1 MASVAIALLVA
12 AVAVVQG
19 QPVAG
24 SLAWGLALA
33 GPGLVFAGVAAVA
46 AQLAES
52 SRTAT
57 GITLAALGVAYALR
71 AAGDTSDAGWLT
83 WLSPLGWVE
92 HVEAYGANNWWVLLL
107 FVAAGGLAVAVAL
120 QLLVRRDVGGGL
132 FAARLGPATNA
143 RLRSPFALAARLQV
157 PSLIGWSVGLLAFGA
172 LSGSLADSAES
183 LLDGSSQM
191 TELLEKLGGASQ
203 LVDALLGTMG
213 GMAALLVGGYAIS
226 AALRMSTEEHAGRLS
241 PLLATAVGRRRWLA
255 GHLVFV
261 LGGPVVLLLVGGLAA
276 GLAARDQQQRQL
288 RTGVRRRAGLDDRA
302 HPRGHGDGRP
312 CGAPVRSPSSADRA
326 GLGIPGGGA
335 AARPTRAAAGAAEVA
350 DGPLA
355 LHPRRVGARAITAVD
370 GAARVAPG
378 RGRSV
383 RGRRGGVPA
392 SGSAGLTRRPCR
404 VDHPLR
410 WLRYHQR
417 ARSTAAGDH
426 SPTARVCP
434 QFRHRRTRTVRDR
447 STLTWCPSTTTSAI
461 RRA

>member
-1 MASVAIALLVA
+1 MSRRTERTT
-12 AVAVVQG
+12 G
-19 QPVAG
+19 G
-24 SLAWGLALA
+24 CCCC
-33 GPGLVFAGVAAVA
+33 
-46 AQLAES
+46 S
-52 SRTAT
+52 SR
-57 GITLAALGVAYALR
+57 
-71 AAGDTSDAGWLT
+71 
-83 WLSPLGWVE
+83 
-92 HVEAYGANNWWVLLL
+92 
-107 FVAAGGLAVAVAL
+107 AGGLAVAVAL

-132 FAARLGPATNA
+132 FAARLGPATNP

-261 LGGPVVLLLVGGLAA
+261 LGGPVLLLLVGGLAA
-276 GLAARDQQQRQL
+276 GLLHGINSSGSFGPAFADGL
-288 RTGVRRRAGLDDRA
+288 ASMTAPIPAVMVMGGLAVLLFGVL
-302 HPRGHGDGRP
+302 PRLTALAWGF
-312 CGAPVRSPSSADRA
+312 
-326 GLGIPGGGA
+326 LA
-335 AARPTRAAAGAAEVA
+335 AALLLGQLGPLLELPTVA

-355 LHPRRVGARAITAVD
+355 LHPRRVGASAVTAVD
-370 GAARVAPG
+370 GAARVAAG
-378 RGRSV
+378 RGRAV

-392 SGSAGLTRRPCR
+392 SGSVGLTRRPCR

-417 ARSTAAGDH
+417 ARSTATGDH

-434 QFRHRRTRTVRDR
+434 QFRHRRTRTMRDR